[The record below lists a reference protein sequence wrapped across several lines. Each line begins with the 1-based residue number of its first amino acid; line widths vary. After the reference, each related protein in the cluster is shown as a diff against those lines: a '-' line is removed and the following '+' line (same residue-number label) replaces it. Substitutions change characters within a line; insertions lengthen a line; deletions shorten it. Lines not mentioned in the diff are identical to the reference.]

1 MFTPDTPATRR
12 AFNRLA
18 REKMKLRLLADIRM
32 DLMVCELEGWDKLEY
47 LDELLAL
54 VRELKKGGGGR
65 MTIAVIFLTIMF
77 LYTTYKWWY
86 YFALSA
92 TLALYTQEKHI
103 EPTEAEVALYARKLA
118 DDFWGKWLRS

>member
-1 MFTPDTPATRR
+1 MMA
-12 AFNRLA
+12 
-18 REKMKLRLLADIRM
+18 
-32 DLMVCELEGWDKLEY
+32 
-47 LDELLAL
+47 
-54 VRELKKGGGGR
+54 
-65 MTIAVIFLTIMF
+65 IAVIFLTIMF
-77 LYTTYKWWY
+77 LYTTYKWLY

>member
-1 MFTPDTPATRR
+1 MA
-12 AFNRLA
+12 
-18 REKMKLRLLADIRM
+18 
-32 DLMVCELEGWDKLEY
+32 V
-47 LDELLAL
+47 
-54 VRELKKGGGGR
+54 
-65 MTIAVIFLTIMF
+65 AVIFLTIMF
-77 LYTTYKWWY
+77 LYTKWWY